1 MFTPTRR
8 HSRRAAYHAHLS
20 GNPSPISTRRRLFVA
35 LALQLRDKAFAA
47 PKLNVVAVNELSRM
61 FECGVVVCGNKFFRQ
76 QKMPVRPEDVGSILA
91 LAAHGI
97 ISTAVVRCIA
107 SP

>member
-1 MFTPTRR
+1 
-8 HSRRAAYHAHLS
+8 
-20 GNPSPISTRRRLFVA
+20 
-35 LALQLRDKAFAA
+35 
-47 PKLNVVAVNELSRM
+47 
-61 FECGVVVCGNKFFRQ
+61 
-76 QKMPVRPEDVGSILA
+76 MPVRPEDVGSILA